1 MNLINISPGV
11 IWNFGIS
18 QQQPVLLY
26 APAVSFPSIN
36 GVKSACE
43 PLTCSPCICLT
54 CTVMVWPLA
63 ELIFTSSLCDDQLQS
78 RGRTRKK
85 RTWRERGDLEECCG
99 RLWNERYW
107 ITTKE
112 RICKN
117 EKKEIIAVKSCFGQA
132 DVQTKWTLQIRWLQ
146 LFLLMDKTRQ
156 GNLHKGSSAHIFLKS
171 LPLAHTE
178 THLDCFPQVPIIACQ
193 HPLYAFRNAV
203 KAGAAGAVL
212 FCNVSQQTW
221 PNKQIKENSTSHRTS
236 HEVLNLPG
244 AFLSLTSTKP
254 FIFANRKHL

>member
-1 MNLINISPGV
+1 MNLINIGLGL

-43 PLTCSPCICLT
+43 PLTCSPCICLI
-54 CTVMVWPLA
+54 CAVMVWPLA
-63 ELIFTSSLCDDQLQS
+63 ELIFTSSLCDDQLQT

-85 RTWRERGDLEECCG
+85 QTWRERGDLEECCG
-99 RLWNERYW
+99 RLWNERDW
-107 ITTKE
+107 IRSKE
-112 RICKN
+112 RICNN
-117 EKKEIIAVKSCFGQA
+117 ERKKWLQQKACFNQA
-132 DVQTKWTLQIRWLQ
+132 DVQTKWTLQLRWLQ
-146 LFLLMDKTRQ
+146 LFLLMDKSDWKLYIKEVQ
-156 GNLHKGSSAHIFLKS
+156 HIYQKS
-171 LPLAHTE
+171 LSLP
-178 THLDCFPQVPIIACQ
+178 FPQVPIIACL

-212 FCNVSQQTW
+212 FCNASQQTW
-221 PNKQIKENSTSHRTS
+221 PNKQIEENSTSHRTS
-236 HEVLNLPG
+236 HEVLNLLG